1 MNIETLTNDMYTAM
15 KNGDT
20 EKKLV
25 LSSLLSNIKNMA
37 IDQKCKDN
45 ISDTLV
51 DKAILK
57 EIKTVKEQIDTCPA
71 ARTDLLEK
79 YKEDLFILEEYAPK
93 MLSEDE
99 VKGILNT
106 KFADVIATKNRGLI
120 MKTIMPELKGKAD
133 GKMIQE
139 IVEEIIKG

>member
-1 MNIETLTNDMYTAM
+1 MNINRLTNDMYTAM

-37 IDQKCKDN
+37 IEQKCKDT
-45 ISDTLV
+45 IPDELV

-71 ARTDLLEK
+71 ARTDLSEK
-79 YKEDLFILEEYAPK
+79 YKTGLTILEEYAPK

-99 VKGILNT
+99 VKDILTRN
-106 KFADVIATKNRGLI
+106 LL
-120 MKTIMPELKGKAD
+120 M
-133 GKMIQE
+133 
-139 IVEEIIKG
+139 

>member
-1 MNIETLTNDMYTAM
+1 MNVKTLINDMYAAM

-20 EKKLV
+20 EKKAV

-45 ISDTLV
+45 ISDELIN
-51 DKAILK
+51 KAILK
-57 EIKTVKEQIDTCPA
+57 EIKTVKEQIDACPA

-99 VKGILNT
+99 VKDILST
-106 KFADVIATKNRGLI
+106 KFTDVIATKNRGLI

-133 GKMIQE
+133 GKMIQ
-139 IVEEIIKG
+139 GL

>member
-1 MNIETLTNDMYTAM
+1 MNIETLTNDMYKAM

-37 IDQKCKDN
+37 IEQKCKDN
-45 ISDTLV
+45 ISDALV

-71 ARTDLLEK
+71 TRTDLLEK

-99 VKGILNT
+99 VK
-106 KFADVIATKNRGLI
+106 D
-120 MKTIMPELKGKAD
+120 
-133 GKMIQE
+133 
-139 IVEEIIKG
+139 IIISPDNP

>member
-1 MNIETLTNDMYTAM
+1 MNINTLTNDMHTAM
-15 KNGDT
+15 KNKDT

-45 ISDTLV
+45 ISDELV
-51 DKAILK
+51 NKAILK
-57 EIKTVKEQIDTCPA
+57 EIKTVKEQIDTCPST
-71 ARTDLLEK
+71 RTDLLEK

-99 VKGILNT
+99 VRNILNT

-120 MKTIMPELKGKAD
+120 MKTIMPELKGKSD
-133 GKMIQE
+133 GKMIQG
-139 IVEEIIKG
+139 IVEELI

>member
-1 MNIETLTNDMYTAM
+1 MNINTLTNDMHTAM

-45 ISDTLV
+45 ISDELV
-51 DKAILK
+51 NKAILK
-57 EIKTVKEQIDTCPA
+57 EIKTVKEQIDTCPST
-71 ARTDLLEK
+71 RTDLLEK

-99 VKGILNT
+99 VRNILNT
-106 KFADVIATKNRGLI
+106 KFADVIATKNRGQI

-133 GKMIQE
+133 GKMIQG
-139 IVEEIIKG
+139 IVENIVNG